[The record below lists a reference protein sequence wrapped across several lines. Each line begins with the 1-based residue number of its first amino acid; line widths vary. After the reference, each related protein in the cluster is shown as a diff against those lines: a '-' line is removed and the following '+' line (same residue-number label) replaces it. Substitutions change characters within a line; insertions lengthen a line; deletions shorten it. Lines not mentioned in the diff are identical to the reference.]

1 MTTTQDTYAPD
12 FLAGDEFTIPTF
24 RLLQQD
30 GTLFEGAEPPELDR
44 DKARRIYRAMVFTRV
59 LDERM
64 MAAQRQGRLSFYMQC
79 TGEEAA
85 VIGAAAALD
94 DADMIMA
101 QYREQGALAY
111 RGFTFDEFMNQLFGN
126 ELDYGKGR
134 QMPIHYGS
142 RKLHYLTISS
152 PLATQIPQATGY
164 AYGQKLAG
172 DGHCT
177 TVFFGEGAASEGDF
191 HAALNMAAVHKVPVI
206 FFCRNNGYAIS
217 TPAVEQ
223 FAADGVAPRAFG
235 YRIHVIRV
243 DGNDILAVYQAT
255 SEARRIAVEHNQPV
269 LIEAMT
275 YRMGPHS
282 TADDRSRYQPEAQIE
297 EWSLRDPIE
306 RYRRF
311 LDEEGVADRSFYED
325 VDEVYTQPVYWP
337 GTLATNPFHSDPMSR
352 ADVTQRR
359 DQIAVFSEVSYDLT
373 DKLTATVGGRYFSY
387 DKRETFLREGLRF
400 NVPFGTYS
408 TINYASDFSQYV
420 KTFKQWKFTNVD
432 VEAVSVEATDFVY
445 ADPPYD
451 VEFTTYSAG
460 GFSWEDQRRTAEL
473 LAKHPGPV
481 VISNQATPRI
491 VELYQDLGFEL
502 SYLDGPRRI
511 SCTGDRT
518 AAREVL
524 AIK

>member
-1 MTTTQDTYAPD
+1 MTTTQDIHSPD

-30 GTLFEGAEPPELDR
+30 GSLFEGGEPPDLER

-85 VIGAAAALD
+85 VIGATAALD

-142 RKLHYLTISS
+142 RKLHYMTISS

-177 TVFFGEGAASEGDF
+177 AVFFGEGAASEGDF

-235 YRIHVIRV
+235 YRMHVIRV

-255 SEARRIAVEHNQPV
+255 REARRIAVEENQPV

-275 YRMGPHS
+275 YRLAAHS
-282 TADDRSRYQPEAQIE
+282 SSDDPSGYRSKKEEEAWREKDPLLRMQHWLVGQGW
-297 EWSLRDPIE
+297 WSE
-306 RYRRF
+306 
-311 LDEEGVADRSFYED
+311 DEEKELQERLRREVLETMKRAEKRPPPSLDTLVTD
-325 VDEVYTQPVYWP
+325 VY
-337 GTLATNPFHSDPMSR
+337 
-352 ADVTQRR
+352 ADVTPALQRQLDHLKTHIR
-359 DQIAVFSEVSYDLT
+359 KYPDAYPRGARSLDPDVVAGDDAAV
-373 DKLTATVGGRYFSY
+373 KGG
-387 DKRETFLREGLRF
+387 E
-400 NVPFGTYS
+400 
-408 TINYASDFSQYV
+408 
-420 KTFKQWKFTNVD
+420 
-432 VEAVSVEATDFVY
+432 
-445 ADPPYD
+445 
-451 VEFTTYSAG
+451 
-460 GFSWEDQRRTAEL
+460 
-473 LAKHPGPV
+473 
-481 VISNQATPRI
+481 
-491 VELYQDLGFEL
+491 
-502 SYLDGPRRI
+502 
-511 SCTGDRT
+511 
-518 AAREVL
+518 
-524 AIK
+524 